1 MRRYALLTVALT
13 FVRVILIGQVAQA
26 QEKTVA
32 KADTINLLDAKK
44 VTEYLGVAKA
54 SQDFLKAKIAQIQKV
69 VDEDKKVR
77 EDMRAKFMAGEGRP
91 SMGTMQRMRAQGEER
106 QKKIDALVG
115 EIQNKLT
122 ENQKEKFKNVLA
134 PNLREI
140 ARAERGQWRGRSE
153 R

>member
-1 MRRYALLTVALT
+1 MKKITLLIA
-13 FVRVILIGQVAQA
+13 ILVLSSVLLVGQVAVA

-32 KADTINLLDAKK
+32 KADTISLLDSKK
-44 VTEYLGVAKA
+44 VIEYLGVAKA
-54 SQDFLKAKIAQIQKV
+54 QQDSLKAKLALIQKI

-91 SMGTMQRMRAQGEER
+91 SMETMQTMRAQGEER

-122 ENQKEKFKNVLA
+122 EKQKEKFKNVMV

>member
-1 MRRYALLTVALT
+1 MRRYALLTLALT
-13 FVRVILIGQVAQA
+13 ILSVILIGQVAQA
-26 QEKTVA
+26 QEMTVA

-44 VTEYLGVAKA
+44 VAEYLGVAKA
-54 SQDFLKAKIAQIQKV
+54 LQDSLKTKIAQIQKI

-77 EDMRAKFMAGEGRP
+77 DDTRAKFMAGEGRP
-91 SMGTMQRMRAQGEER
+91 STETMQTMRTQGEER

-122 ENQKEKFKNVLA
+122 EKQKEKFKNVMV